1 MSVVYG
7 FSASR
12 GEGCATVLPPVGR
25 ELGRRKERR
34 EGCELFITRY
44 EPGKELGLGGNLKA
58 FVFVTQIRPSREA
71 LRQIPTDGWEWRM
84 TPLLTQDSPKEEEQ
98 RERER
103 WGERESGGVE
113 REKTRDAVTPNE
125 RGQTRKK
132 CTARTGQSQLM
143 NQTRLSVHSVFTFKS
158 FLEVLV
164 DVRVCLL
171 RQTFI

>member
-1 MSVVYG
+1 M
-7 FSASR
+7 R
-12 GEGCATVLPPVGR
+12 GD
-25 ELGRRKERR
+25 KER
-34 EGCELFITRY
+34 
-44 EPGKELGLGGNLKA
+44 
-58 FVFVTQIRPSREA
+58 
-71 LRQIPTDGWEWRM
+71 M
-84 TPLLTQDSPKEEEQ
+84 
-98 RERER
+98 
-103 WGERESGGVE
+103 